1 MARTASWLQF
11 WYNMRISKAN
21 PGSNMKIGAGKIIGV
36 AMFAAGVAAIWLWP
50 KPKAEV
56 AEDTVVR
63 PVRSMVVSGRATLP
77 ELRCPGR
84 VRAGE
89 SRDLMF
95 EVPGRL
101 VEFKIDRGKRVKK
114 GDVLGK
120 LDTRDYE
127 ADVAKAEAEFESKRL
142 SYERY
147 SRALGKGG
155 VSKDDVTKAEADYK
169 TAKASLAVAKKALA
183 SCTLVAPYDG
193 LVADKYPEEL
203 DMVSTGQKILTL
215 LSVDKVKFDITVPE
229 TAVISRRVAEVLRDR
244 RRYVVFDSLPDKEF
258 DVDFEE
264 ATTQADSK
272 TQTFTVT
279 FAMPAHD
286 DYNILPGMSVTLV
299 IEGGAKM
306 SEAEGA
312 EAPLV
317 VPTVAVGADEAGA
330 HFVWKLEKTDREGE
344 YKTVKQTVETGEP
357 IGTSVVVNKG
367 LAEGDRIAVAG
378 ITILTEGRVVTLWK
392 E

>member
-1 MARTASWLQF
+1 
-11 WYNMRISKAN
+11 
-21 PGSNMKIGAGKIIGV
+21 MKIGAGKIIGA
-36 AMFAAGVAAIWLWP
+36 AMFAVGVAAIWLWP

-56 AEDTVVR
+56 VEETVVR
-63 PVRSMVVSGRATLP
+63 PVRSMVVTGRATIP

-89 SRDLMF
+89 SRDMMF

-101 VEFKIDRGKRVKK
+101 VQFKIDRGQSVKK
-114 GDVLGK
+114 GEVLAK

-127 ADVAKAEAEFESKRL
+127 ADVAKAEAEFESKKL

-147 SRALGKGG
+147 SKALGKGG

-169 TAKASLAVAKKALA
+169 TSRAQLAVAKKALE
-183 SCTLVAPYDG
+183 SCTLIAPYDG

-203 DMVSTGQKILTL
+203 DMISTGQKILTL

-229 TAVISRRVAEVLRDR
+229 TAVISRRFTEAIKDR

-279 FAMPAHD
+279 FSMPVNA
-286 DYNILPGMSVTLV
+286 DYNFLPGMSVTLV
-299 IEGGAKM
+299 IAGGAKW
-306 SEAEGA
+306 SEGEKS

-330 HFVWKLEKTDREGE
+330 HFVWKLVKAEKEGE
-344 YKTVKQTVETGEP
+344 YKAVKQPVETGDAL
-357 IGTSVVVNKG
+357 GTNLAVTKG
-367 LAEGDRIAVAG
+367 LAAGDRIAVAG
-378 ITILTEGRVVTLWK
+378 VSILTEGRIVTLWK

>member
-1 MARTASWLQF
+1 
-11 WYNMRISKAN
+11 MR
-21 PGSNMKIGAGKIIGV
+21 IGAGKVIGT

-50 KPKAEV
+50 KPKVEV
-56 AEDTVVR
+56 AEGHVVR
-63 PVRSMVVSGRATLP
+63 PVRSMVVSCRTALP
-77 ELRCPGR
+77 EIRCPGR
-84 VRAGE
+84 VRGGE
-89 SRDLMF
+89 SRDMMF

-101 VEFKIDRGKRVKK
+101 VEFKLDRGQRVNK
-114 GDVLGK
+114 GDVLAK

-127 ADVAKAEAEFESKRL
+127 ADVAKAEASFESKKL

-147 SRALGKGG
+147 SKALGKGG
-155 VSKDDVTKAEADYK
+155 VSKDDVTKAEAEYK
-169 TAKASLAVAKKALA
+169 TAAAQLAVAKKALE

-229 TAVISRRVAEVLRDR
+229 TAIISRRFADLLKDR
-244 RRYVVFDSLPDKEF
+244 RRYVVFDSLPDKKF

-279 FAMPAHD
+279 FSMPVHD
-286 DYNILPGMSVTLV
+286 DYNFLPGMSVTLV
-299 IEGGAKM
+299 IEGGDAKVDDENVPF
-306 SEAEGA
+306 S
-312 EAPLV
+312 
-317 VPTVAVGADEAGA
+317 VPTVAVGADATGA
-330 HFVWKLEKTDREGE
+330 HFVWKLVKAEKEGE
-344 YKTVKQTVETGEP
+344 YKTVKQIVETGATF
-357 IGTSVVVNKG
+357 GTNLTIKKG

-378 ITILTEGRVVTLWK
+378 VTILTEGRIVTLWK

>member
-1 MARTASWLQF
+1 
-11 WYNMRISKAN
+11 
-21 PGSNMKIGAGKIIGV
+21 MKISVGKVIGA
-36 AMFAAGVAAIWLWP
+36 AMFAAGVAAIWLLP

-56 AEDTVVR
+56 VESEVVR
-63 PVRSMVVSGRATLP
+63 PVRSMVVTGRARLP
-77 ELRCPGR
+77 ELRCPGK

-101 VEFKIDRGKRVKK
+101 VSFKVDRGQRVKK

-127 ADVAKAEAEFESKRL
+127 ADVAKAEAEFESRRM

-147 SRALGKGG
+147 SKADKRG
-155 VSKDDVTKAEADYK
+155 VTKDDVTKAEADYK
-169 TAKASLAVAKKALA
+169 TAKAQLAVAKKALEG
-183 SCTLVAPYDG
+183 CTLVAPYDG

-203 DMVSTGQKILTL
+203 DIVSTGQKILTL

-229 TAVISRRVAEVLRDR
+229 TAVISRRFAEFLGER

-279 FAMPAHD
+279 FSMPAHD

-299 IEGGAKM
+299 IEGGAEL
-306 SEAEGA
+306 SEDEGSK
-312 EAPLV
+312 APLV
-317 VPTVAVGADEAGA
+317 VPTVAVGADESGA
-330 HFVWKLEKTDREGE
+330 HFVWKLVKAGGEGE
-344 YKTVKQTVETGEP
+344 YKTVKQVVEVGDTL
-357 IGTSVVVNKG
+357 GTNVVVNKG
-367 LAEGDRIAVAG
+367 LADGDRIAVAG
-378 ITILTEGRVVTLWK
+378 VTILTEGRVVTLWR

>member
-1 MARTASWLQF
+1 
-11 WYNMRISKAN
+11 
-21 PGSNMKIGAGKIIGV
+21 MKIGAGKTIGA

-56 AEDTVVR
+56 VEADVVR
-63 PVRSMVVSGRATLP
+63 PVRSMVVSARAKLP
-77 ELRCPGR
+77 ELRWPGR

-89 SRDLMF
+89 SRDMMF

-101 VEFKIDRGKRVKK
+101 VEFKLNRGDSVKK
-114 GDVLGK
+114 GAVLAK

-127 ADVAKAEAEFESKRL
+127 ADVAKAEAEYESRKL

-147 SRALGKGG
+147 TNALGKGG
-155 VSKDDVTKAEADYK
+155 VSKDDVSKAEADFK
-169 TAKASLAVAKKALA
+169 TAKAQLAVAKKALE

-193 LVADKYPEEL
+193 MVADKYPEEL

-215 LSVDKVKFDITVPE
+215 LSVDRVKFDITVPE
-229 TAVISRRVAEVLRDR
+229 TVVISRRITDMLGDR
-244 RRYVVFDSLPDKEF
+244 RHFVVFDSLPGKEF

-279 FAMPAHD
+279 FSMPTHPE
-286 DYNILPGMSVTLV
+286 YSFLPGMSVTLV
-299 IEGGAKM
+299 IEGGEVKGA
-306 SEAEGA
+306 AGA
-312 EAPLV
+312 EMPLV

-330 HFVWKLEKTDREGE
+330 HFVWKLVKSEKDGE
-344 YKTVKQTVETGEP
+344 YKAAKQVIETGRA
-357 IGTSVVVNKG
+357 IGTDLIVKKG
-367 LAEGDRIAVAG
+367 LSEGDRIAVAG
-378 ITILTEGRVVTLWK
+378 VSILTEGRTVTLWR

>member
-1 MARTASWLQF
+1 
-11 WYNMRISKAN
+11 MR
-21 PGSNMKIGAGKIIGV
+21 IGAGKIIGA

-50 KPKAEV
+50 KPKVEV
-56 AEDTVVR
+56 AEETVVR
-63 PVRSMVVSGRATLP
+63 PVRSMVISGQATLP
-77 ELRCPGR
+77 EIRCPGR

-101 VEFKIDRGKRVKK
+101 VNFKIDRGQHVKK

-120 LDTRDYE
+120 LDSRDYA
-127 ADVAKAEAEFESKRL
+127 ADVAKAEASYESKKL

-147 SRALGKGG
+147 SKALGKGG
-155 VSKDDVTKAEADYK
+155 VSKDDVTKAEAEFK
-169 TAKASLAVAKKALA
+169 TAKAQLAVAKKALE

-203 DMVSTGQKILTL
+203 DMVSSGQKILTL
-215 LSVDKVKFDITVPE
+215 LSVDRVKFDITVPE
-229 TAVISRRVAEVLRDR
+229 TAIISRRFTELLKDR

-258 DVDFEE
+258 NVDFEE
-264 ATTQADSK
+264 ATTQADAK

-279 FAMPAHD
+279 FSMPANAE
-286 DYNILPGMSVTLV
+286 YNILPGMSVTLV
-299 IEGGAKM
+299 IEGGAKISGGES
-306 SEAEGA
+306 SEAYLA
-312 EAPLV
+312 
-317 VPTVAVGADEAGA
+317 VPTVAVGADETGA
-330 HFVWKLEKTDREGE
+330 HFVWKLVKTEKEGE
-344 YKTVKQTVETGEP
+344 YKTVKQVVETDATF
-357 IGTSVVVNKG
+357 GTNLVVKKG

-378 ITILTEGRVVTLWK
+378 VTILTEGRIVTLWR

>member
-1 MARTASWLQF
+1 
-11 WYNMRISKAN
+11 
-21 PGSNMKIGAGKIIGV
+21 MKIGAGKIIGAV
-36 AMFAAGVAAIWLWP
+36 MFAAGVAAIWLWP
-50 KPKAEV
+50 EPKAEV
-56 AEDTVVR
+56 AEETVVR
-63 PVRSMVVSGRATLP
+63 PVRSMVVTGKATIP

-89 SRDLMF
+89 SRDMMF

-101 VEFKIDRGKRVKK
+101 VEFKIDRGQRVKK

-120 LDTRDYE
+120 LDMRDYE
-127 ADVAKAEAEFESKRL
+127 ADVAKAEAEYESKKM

-169 TAKASLAVAKKALA
+169 TAKAQLAVAKKALE

-203 DMVSTGQKILTL
+203 DMISTGQKILTL

-229 TAVISRRVAEVLRDR
+229 TAVISRHFTDLLKDR

-258 DVDFEE
+258 DVDYEE

-279 FAMPAHD
+279 FSMPAHD

-306 SEAEGA
+306 SEAEGC

-330 HFVWKLEKTDREGE
+330 HFVWKLVRADKEGE
-344 YKTVKQTVETGEP
+344 YKTGKQIVETGAT
-357 IGTSVVVNKG
+357 IGTCLTVSKG
-367 LAEGDRIAVAG
+367 LSEGDRIAVAG
-378 ITILTEGRVVTLWK
+378 VAILIEGRVVTLWK